1 MKRFFIFP
9 VLLIFLLGTPAFADY
24 QKGVTAA
31 KSGDYETA
39 LKEFT
44 PFAEQGDADAQNN
57 LGLIYGAKAR
67 LYRLLST

>member
-1 MKRFFIFP
+1 MKEYLVFP
-9 VLLIFLLGTPAFADY
+9 VLLILLFGTPAFADY
-24 QKGVTAA
+24 QKGLTVA
-31 KSGDYETA
+31 KSGDYETG

-67 LYRLLST
+67 LYRLISS

>member
-1 MKRFFIFP
+1 MKEYLVFP
-9 VLLIFLLGTPAFADY
+9 VPLILLFGTPAYADI
-24 QKGVTAA
+24 QKGLAA
-31 KSGDYETA
+31 AESGDYETA